1 MKLFLIVHPRDLPSL
16 FASIFSCLS
25 LSPTLDVALSLF
37 GSPHPA
43 STFYTWFTVGGGGG
57 VALRKSA
64 VHVRVHVHVEALKV
78 AVANAIKTNAKNM
91 RKAQKKNTTEK
102 QQLRLLLFKIYVLMS
117 SQFVLAAANASGN
130 ALQTLMKC
138 PGDSSV
144 GASILL
150 IAGVLIL
157 SSKLAYLSE
166 STSSEWFSFSFSFF
180 IQSTFFAVGGSEGLN
195 KLG

>member
-1 MKLFLIVHPRDLPSL
+1 MQKICEKH
-16 FASIFSCLS
+16 
-25 LSPTLDVALSLF
+25 
-37 GSPHPA
+37 
-43 STFYTWFTVGGGGG
+43 
-57 VALRKSA
+57 K
-64 VHVRVHVHVEALKV
+64 
-78 AVANAIKTNAKNM
+78 
-91 RKAQKKNTTEK
+91 KKNTTEK